1 MRARPAAGLRGT
13 LNPPGDK
20 SISHRAVILA
30 AMAEGS
36 SEISGL
42 LEGADVKAALRA
54 VQALGAR
61 CERTGEAAWRIAGA
75 RWRSPENVLDMGNS
89 GTGVRLLAG
98 AAAGYRLKARFDG
111 DASLRSRPMERIAE
125 PLRRMGAEI
134 AATDGRLPMT
144 LHGGGLTGIA
154 CDSPVAS
161 AQIKSAVLLA
171 GLNAAGETTVREPAP
186 SRDHTERMLPLF
198 GGEVRVEGG
207 AASVQGGQTLHA
219 ARIAVPGDP
228 SSAAFP
234 LAAALLIPDSEIGL
248 TNVLLNPR
256 RAGLFT
262 AWRRMGAD
270 LEITPEEGDGEP
282 VGRLTAR
289 AGALNGL
296 HVSAEDIPAMID
308 EIPILAVACAFAD
321 GVSRINGLAELR
333 VKESDRLAA
342 IADLL
347 RGNGVAC
354 ETGEDWIEIE
364 GRGASGVPGGGLV
377 ETRGDHRIAMAGLIL
392 GLVSR
397 EGTAIDDAAMI
408 DTSYPQFLEH
418 MAALGAEM
426 EPA

>member
-1 MRARPAAGLRGT
+1 MRARPAAPLRGT
-13 LNPPGDK
+13 LIPPGDK

-30 AMAEGS
+30 AMADGA

-42 LEGADVKAALRA
+42 LEGADVKATMRA
-54 VQALGAR
+54 VQTLGAR
-61 CERTGEAAWRIAGA
+61 CERAGEGAWRIAGA
-75 RWRSPENVLDMGNS
+75 PWRSPDAGLDMGNS

-98 AAAGYRLKARFDG
+98 AAAGYRLQARFDG

-125 PLRRMGAEI
+125 PLRLMGAEI
-134 AATDGRLPMT
+134 GTQDGRLPMT
-144 LHGGGLTGIA
+144 LRGGGLTGLA
-154 CDSPVAS
+154 YDSPVAS

-171 GLNAAGETTVREPAP
+171 GLNAEGETTLREPAP
-186 SRDHTERMLPLF
+186 SRDHTERMLPVF
-198 GGEVRVEGG
+198 GGAVRVEGG
-207 AASVQGGQTLHA
+207 AVSVPGGQALHA
-219 ARIAVPGDP
+219 AKFAVPGDP

-234 LAAALLIPDSEIGL
+234 LAAALLVTGSEAALEG
-248 TNVLLNPR
+248 VLLNPR
-256 RAGLFT
+256 RAGLFA
-262 AWRRMGAD
+262 AWRRMGAN
-270 LEITPEEGDGEP
+270 LEIAPEAGGGEP

-296 HVSAEDIPAMID
+296 HVPAEDIPAMID
-308 EIPILAVACAFAD
+308 EIPILAVTCAFAD
-321 GVSRINGLAELR
+321 GVSRIEGLAELR

-342 IADLL
+342 ITDLL

-364 GRGASGVPGGGLV
+364 GRGAAGVPGGGVV

-392 GLVSR
+392 GLASS

-408 DTSYPQFLEH
+408 DTSYPQFFEH